1 MKSWRRSKTDDGEQ
15 FTTMTVDICLQRG
28 GREAL
33 RRAGLS
39 AAAGTGLIVQLT
51 LGLYSVK
58 LREMP
63 IGRAARDYR

>member
-1 MKSWRRSKTDDGEQ
+1 
-15 FTTMTVDICLQRG
+15 MTVDICLQRG